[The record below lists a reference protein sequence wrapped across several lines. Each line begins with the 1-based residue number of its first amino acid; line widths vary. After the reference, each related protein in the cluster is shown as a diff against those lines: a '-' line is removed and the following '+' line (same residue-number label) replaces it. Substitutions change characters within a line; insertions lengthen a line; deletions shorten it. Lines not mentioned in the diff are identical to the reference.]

1 MNVSMQNKPDKINK
15 RDGESKEEISNCQ
28 VQSCFSHG
36 SFRDSDLENE
46 LLQSNKK
53 NAQKWD
59 TSLWCEV
66 SRFACSFSFLTAVVL
81 TFKRSVLRFLGFIS
95 LHGNKSNELK

>member
-53 NAQKWD
+53 RPEMGYKPVVW
-59 TSLWCEV
+59 S
-66 SRFACSFSFLTAVVL
+66 FAFCLFVFIFNCRCSYV
-81 TFKRSVLRFLGFIS
+81 
-95 LHGNKSNELK
+95 